1 MKKFIFVLP
10 LLLSCEG
17 LLLGQQVS
25 LNDAVIVAVNEL
37 NGLYPDSSF
46 NVTNVVQYERK
57 GNTLMYEVM
66 TSYGISVLVSGHYD
80 CRPILATIDNG
91 NQSVINNYD
100 GIPCGLQFMM
110 DWYLAQLDSCFSRG
124 GSDSSYR
131 GCWKSLLVSEP
142 LYSYSDLCLVV
153 SV

>member
-46 NVTNVVQYERK
+46 NVTNVVQ
-57 GNTLMYEVM
+57 
-66 TSYGISVLVSGHYD
+66 
-80 CRPILATIDNG
+80 
-91 NQSVINNYD
+91 
-100 GIPCGLQFMM
+100 
-110 DWYLAQLDSCFSRG
+110 
-124 GSDSSYR
+124 
-131 GCWKSLLVSEP
+131 
-142 LYSYSDLCLVV
+142 
-153 SV
+153 